1 MYGNVKDYT
10 YHFKYQVNAETVKA
24 ILPDLELD
32 VTPSCFP
39 DYVSEIYIFGYHNID
54 EVLDRL
60 QEAGFDPVPE
70 TIAEGPW
77 VYKPEEESY
86 EEYRKRCGL

>member
-1 MYGNVKDYT
+1 M
-10 YHFKYQVNAETVKA
+10 
-24 ILPDLELD
+24 
-32 VTPSCFP
+32 
-39 DYVSEIYIFGYHNID
+39 SEIYIFGYHNID

-60 QEAGFDPVPE
+60 QKAGFDPVPE
-70 TIAEGPW
+70 SIAEEPW